1 MWKKVAFLFPALVL
15 TALAL
20 GVCDPAGEEPVPL
33 SLPVVTDGSQVVP
46 CANAEGWTVEV
57 ESLRAAVRDL
67 ELTVE
72 GETHA
77 SLLRRVS
84 ELAIPSASAHP
95 GHYAGGEVT
104 GELAGDFVVDFVSG
118 DGAVLGEASLLPG
131 DYNGMNLYFRVAT
144 TADGLEAGDPLVGH
158 VAVVSGTATKDA
170 VEIAFDAVLDIEDG
184 AQMVGGPFELN
195 VDEGTSATLGLALY
209 TIDPSEND
217 TLFDGLDF
225 GALDGDGDGAVAIAP
240 GDEAHN
246 VLMKTFVRHDHWGVI
261 VH

>member
-15 TALAL
+15 TTLAL
-20 GVCDPAGEEPVPL
+20 GVCDPEGEEPSPV

-57 ESLRAAVRDL
+57 ASFRAAVRDL
-67 ELTVE
+67 ELTIE

-77 SLLRRVS
+77 SLLRRAS
-84 ELAIPSASAHP
+84 ELAVPSASAHP

-104 GELAGDFVVDFVSG
+104 GELPGDFVLDFVAG
-118 DGAVLGEASLLPG
+118 DGAPLGEAAALPG
-131 DYNGMNLYFRVAT
+131 DYNGMNLYFRAAT
-144 TADGLEAGDPLVGH
+144 TADGLADGDPLVGH
-158 VAVVSGTATKDA
+158 AAVISGTATKDA
-170 VEIAFDAVLDIEDG
+170 TTVQFEAVLDVEDG
-184 AQMVGGPFELN
+184 TQMVGGPFELA
-195 VDEGTSATLGLALY
+195 VGAGTAATLGLALY
-209 TIDPSEND
+209 TIDPSEGD

-225 GALDGDGDGAVAIAP
+225 GALDSDGDGDLAIAA

-246 VLMKTFVRHDHWGVI
+246 VLMKTFVRHDHWGLI